1 MWRVAAVEDV
11 LRDGCPLASG
21 PVVQT
26 VPALLAYTLPL
37 PLHPAAALPRPCLNT
52 IIDYS
57 EGTIDT
63 RLQQSSKRNKNRN

>member
-26 VPALLAYTLPL
+26 VPALPL
-37 PLHPAAALPRPCLNT
+37 PLHPAAALPRPRLNT

-63 RLQQSSKRNKNRN
+63 RLQQSSKPNKNRN